1 MGHTASMTI
10 GGGGPCV
17 QVEQFPRREGA
28 IGVVPARARVTR
40 LGCCDDPD
48 GAVTITASGDTFR
61 SQTFATNFSFE
72 RAPAATASQPANCV
86 DTTLTIDD
94 SQNHA
99 NIVRADGQ
107 DSTTVTVGAG
117 CRLSDCPL
125 TISRWL
131 KTDFGSFGGEVN
143 CTTDQAST
151 NQTQQVTIR
160 VPDETATA
168 THRAGCINSGSTN
181 TTEAT
186 IQAFGERP
194 TQNSTPLKSV
204 KALHYNGF
212 DFTNLGI
219 PDNEMIVSI
228 PSSTTA
234 TALNTTVSQDASVIQ
249 DFFETNQICQN
260 RRPHGSFLRNFYI
273 NTHTK
278 EGFYDQDEDGSFDS
292 DTDNSDLTG
301 DILYE
306 PPMGQNQAG
315 DSTRANDDF
324 DDCTGTVAQGNRQ
337 CGDTIS
343 AAVLMARLASC
354 ENAEDANSGNAIFD
368 CSMKRSHRVT
378 PRNMLVTLQKEQS
391 LTVSRDYPTEM
402 MTPNHDKLHE
412 AMGCGVTDNRAQN
425 LANRHLYNFY
435 NQIDC
440 SVNTFVERY
449 TEENYNEDSDRPL
462 AFPSFFFKLSDG
474 VKHGE
479 IHPYPVGDRV
489 SFSVAN
495 RITYVQYRYTPWIQA
510 DNNSGGVHLFYSV
523 WNGRRFRHVDW
534 STGRPTQ

>member
-1 MGHTASMTI
+1 MNEPGTGGFRESVNFCFGEYVFAGTSGHTASMTI

-17 QVEQFPRREGA
+17 QVEQFRRREGA

-40 LGCCDDPD
+40 LGCCDDAD

-61 SQTFATNFSFE
+61 SQTFATNFSLI

-181 TTEAT
+181 TTDAT
-186 IQAFGERP
+186 IQVFREPP

-219 PDNEMIVSI
+219 SDNEMILTAPAAEALENSVTLTKNAI
-228 PSSTTA
+228 ETFLTTHNSFLQNFY
-234 TALNTTVSQDASVIQ
+234 LNTV
-249 DFFETNQICQN
+249 
-260 RRPHGSFLRNFYI
+260 
-273 NTHTK
+273 TK
-278 EGFYDQDEDGSFDS
+278 EGFYDRENPNDNNRRDGEWTQGV
-292 DTDNSDLTG
+292 DT
-301 DILYE
+301 LYE
-306 PPMGQNQAG
+306 PWT
-315 DSTRANDDF
+315 DSEDPLNNNRF
-324 DDCTGTVAQGNRQ
+324 DPCKVTGTRVCGDNKKASYFIARFATCKNATGACGNRSLS
-337 CGDTIS
+337 GDQGYDLSLNPRMI
-343 AAVLMARLASC
+343 LA
-354 ENAEDANSGNAIFD
+354 
-368 CSMKRSHRVT
+368 
-378 PRNMLVTLQKEQS
+378 TLQKEQS
-391 LTVSRDYPTEM
+391 IVERTSYPATELTRL
-402 MTPNHDKLHE
+402 DK
-412 AMGCGVTDNRAQN
+412 AMGCEDPTALNFVSQLKCGVNSFINR
-425 LANRHLYNFY
+425 YNDEEWEGRPVNFVAPSSSY
-435 NQIDC
+435 FFRILDC
-440 SVNTFVERY
+440 DAPMVERTIRHRMGEK
-449 TEENYNEDSDRPL
+449 TECV
-462 AFPSFFFKLSDG
+462 AFPVMSR
-474 VKHGE
+474 
-479 IHPYPVGDRV
+479 P
-489 SFSVAN
+489 
-495 RITYVQYRYTPWIQA
+495 TYVQYRYTPWIQA
-510 DNNSGGVHLFYSV
+510 EPTGGGVYLFKLKWDEYSTF
-523 WNGRRFRHVDW
+523 NW
-534 STGRPTQ
+534 SR

>member
-17 QVEQFPRREGA
+17 QVEQFRRREGA

-40 LGCCDDPD
+40 LGCCDDAD

-61 SQTFATNFSFE
+61 SQTFATNFSLI

-99 NIVRADGQ
+99 NIVYADGMDTTTLTVSLSKDPLGTFTRYLRADFGTVESPVRLSSDSATTTYTAGTFAE
-107 DSTTVTVGAG
+107 DSTSTTTAATVEAFRNQTDQTSLCSVTV
-117 CRLSDCPL
+117 LNYD
-125 TISRWL
+125 
-131 KTDFGSFGGEVN
+131 
-143 CTTDQAST
+143 
-151 NQTQQVTIR
+151 
-160 VPDETATA
+160 
-168 THRAGCINSGSTN
+168 
-181 TTEAT
+181 
-186 IQAFGERP
+186 
-194 TQNSTPLKSV
+194 
-204 KALHYNGF
+204 GF
-212 DFTNLGI
+212 DFRDLEI
-219 PDNEMIVSI
+219 PDSEMIVSI
-228 PSSTTA
+228 PSSTSA

-249 DFFETNQICQN
+249 SYFETEVIDGLA
-260 RRPHGSFLRNFYI
+260 HGSFLQDFYI
-273 NTHTK
+273 STKTK
-278 EGFYDQDEDGSFDS
+278 EGFYDEDGDGEW
-292 DTDNSDLTG
+292 DGPDEQTNTPG
-301 DILYE
+301 EIVYE
-306 PPMGQNQAG
+306 PPMEQNQAG
-315 DSTRANDDF
+315 NSTRNGKF
-324 DDCTGTVAQGNRQ
+324 DNCTGEGENRE
-337 CGDTIS
+337 CGEILEAS
-343 AAVLMARLASC
+343 ELIARLASC
-354 ENAEDANSGNAIFD
+354 QNAEDANSGNAIFD

-391 LTVSRDYPTEM
+391 LIVRRNYPTM
-402 MTPNHDKLHE
+402 MGELNHDKVHQ